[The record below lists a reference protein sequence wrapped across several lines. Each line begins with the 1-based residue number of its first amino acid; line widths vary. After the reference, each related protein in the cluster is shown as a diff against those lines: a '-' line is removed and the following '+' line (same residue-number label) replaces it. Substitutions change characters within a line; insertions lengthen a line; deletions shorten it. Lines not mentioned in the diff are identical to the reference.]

1 MRFVMAGWCVLV
13 SMLTGCTMPVSKL
26 ILPPLQFHVTLK
38 KDAAAN
44 GAEGRLFVLMSN
56 AKTKPESISFV
67 PGSTWIAAQ
76 EVTHISPDGM
86 ITLDPNIMAYPE
98 PLSRAPVGT
107 YHFMVLLDQDHSY
120 AFSGP
125 GDGDLRG
132 PVETVE
138 NLNPDAAWTIE
149 LKLDR
154 RIHREERK
162 SADVTWVEFQSPMLT
177 AFWGRPIMMKAGVVL
192 PPGYQKDS
200 AKRYPTVYHVHGFGR
215 NWVSGT
221 GLIKAMTEGRRAEM
235 VHVFLDASFPTG
247 HHVFADSVN
256 NGPWGA
262 ALTQEFVPHLEKQ
275 FRIVNEPYARY
286 LTGHSSGG
294 WSTLWLQVTYPDFFG
309 GVWSTSPD
317 PVDLRS
323 YTGVNVTPGSKDNA
337 YHDAAGKSRNLVRRQ
352 GKNLTSFEEYAK
364 LEAVEGDVGG
374 QLASFEWV
382 WSPKGPDGRPMQ
394 VFNRQTGELYPA
406 VEEAWQKY
414 DIRLIMERN
423 WKTLE
428 PKLRGKLHIICGDDD
443 TYHLEEGVKLL
454 NEFLQRVKS
463 DAVVELI
470 PGRDHGNLYQSYEPS
485 YSKGLEE
492 RIDRE
497 MKAAF
502 DRGGSGK

>member
-1 MRFVMAGWCVLV
+1 MLV
-13 SMLTGCTMPVSKL
+13 GCAAAPMPPKAEQ
-26 ILPPLQFHVTLK
+26 PLRFHVTLTK
-38 KDAAAN
+38 EAAAA
-44 GAEGRLFVLMSN
+44 GAEGRLLVLMSS
-56 AKTKPESISFV
+56 APAKPEFISYA

-76 EVTHISPDGM
+76 EVTHIPAGGM
-86 ITLDPNIMAYPE
+86 IEFDPDIIAYPQ
-98 PLSRAPVGT
+98 PLSHAKTGT
-107 YHFMVLLDQDHSY
+107 YHFMALLDADHSY

-132 PVETVE
+132 PVVTTS
-138 NLNPDAAWTIE
+138 NLNPALGGKIE
-149 LKLDR
+149 LTLDR
-154 RIHREERK
+154 RIHREEQK
-162 SADVTWVEFQSPMLT
+162 ADGVTWVEFQSPMLT
-177 AFWGRPIMMKAGVVL
+177 AFWGRPIVMKAGVVL
-192 PPGYQKDS
+192 PPGYEKDS
-200 AKRYPTVYHVHGFGR
+200 AKRYATVYHVHGFGR
-215 NWVSGT
+215 NWVSGAQLT
-221 GLIKAMTEGRRAEM
+221 KAMTEGRRAEM

-262 ALTQEFVPHLEKQ
+262 ALTQEFVPYLEKR
-275 FRIVNEPYARY
+275 FRVVNEPYARF

-323 YTGVNVTPGSKDNA
+323 YTGINVTPGSKDNA
-337 YHDAAGKSRNLVRRQ
+337 YRDSAGKVRNLIRRQ

-364 LEAVEGDVGG
+364 LEAVEGDIGG
-374 QLASFEWV
+374 QLSSFEWV

-394 VFNRQTGELYPA
+394 VFNRETGELYPA

-414 DIRLIMERN
+414 DIRLIMERD

-428 PKLRGKLHIICGDDD
+428 PKLHGKLHIICGEED
-443 TYHLEEGVKLL
+443 TFHLEEGVKLL
-454 NEFLQRVKS
+454 GEFLRRVKS

-470 PGRDHGNLYQSYEPS
+470 PGRDHSNLYQPYEPS
-485 YSKGLEE
+485 YPKGLEE

-502 DRGGSGK
+502 DRATSGK